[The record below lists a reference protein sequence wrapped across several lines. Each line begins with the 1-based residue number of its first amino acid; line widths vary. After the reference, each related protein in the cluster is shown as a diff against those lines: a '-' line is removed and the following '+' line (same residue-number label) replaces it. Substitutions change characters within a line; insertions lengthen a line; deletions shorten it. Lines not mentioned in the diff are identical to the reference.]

1 MGAAFLFTQN
11 KRMGMTKVMVSLMP
25 MGPGQEEK
33 HIPLAVPVAVDPNG
47 DFMAQRKAA
56 FEVASWVFE
65 YTNTSAAWQNRSLSV
80 GDIVQVAIAERQ
92 ALMVGCCSCG
102 WCLLSPMLVAGGR
115 ALGIFKR
122 DAKVRGAF
130 FDGAQEAE
138 RTEFEILAPSM
149 MRN

>member
-1 MGAAFLFTQN
+1 
-11 KRMGMTKVMVSLMP
+11 MTKVMVSLMP

-33 HIPLAVPVAVDPNG
+33 HVPLAVPVTMPAERGSFAD
-47 DFMAQRKAA
+47 DRKAA

-80 GDIVQVAIAERQ
+80 GDIVQVTIAERQ
-92 ALMVGCCSCG
+92 VLMVGCCHMG
-102 WCLLSPMLVAGGR
+102 WCLLSPLLVDAGN

-138 RTEFEILAPSM
+138 RTEFEKLAPAM
-149 MRN
+149 QRN